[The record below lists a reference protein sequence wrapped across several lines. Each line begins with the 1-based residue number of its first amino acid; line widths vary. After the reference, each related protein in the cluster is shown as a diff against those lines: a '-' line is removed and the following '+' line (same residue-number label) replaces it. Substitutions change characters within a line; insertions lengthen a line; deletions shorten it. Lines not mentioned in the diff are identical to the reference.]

1 MTRPNLKLVATNERP
16 KPKRPAPGR
25 ERIYTTIIGRNGAC
39 PFGKAGPFILSEKDF
54 HELSALAR
62 RLADDG
68 GDI

>member
-1 MTRPNLKLVATNERP
+1 MTRPTLRLIATNDQP
-16 KPKRPAPGR
+16 KPKRPLPDPN
-25 ERIYTTIIGRNGAC
+25 RIHTTIVGRGGAF

-54 HELSALAR
+54 HELAAFAR